1 MAIDDKFDAIE
12 KAYPE
17 KEPYLPDEL
26 AALAAKCV
34 LPGIVTG
41 ALGEVC
47 KRLSPKAQEK
57 RAVET
62 LKLLVTEVKDL
73 KAKSASK
80 KELDGLKEA
89 IQLAV
94 RHDVAEFNDKK
105 RERYIKIIGNALRDE
120 KQIDDLASYIQDVE
134 RLGERDF
141 SALRVLN
148 KVMNKLGDWSVNL
161 DSSIHPGLFVQRRQ
175 ELAVQMAQALGVKV
189 EKQAFSRE
197 EGYDACNRLQAFGL
211 AHEIETSPRQVPIGD
226 YSFRPSLRGL
236 MLLKLVGDDVPNW
249 DKYSPPK

>member
-26 AALAAKCV
+26 AALAIKLV
-34 LPGIVTG
+34 LPGIVTD

-47 KRLSPKAQEK
+47 KRLSPKAQEQ
-57 RAVET
+57 RAIET
-62 LKLLVTEVKDL
+62 LKLLVTQVKDL
-73 KAKSASK
+73 KAKAASK
-80 KELDGLKEA
+80 KELDDLKEA

-94 RHDVAEFNDKK
+94 RHDVAEFNDRK
-105 RERYIKIIGNALRDE
+105 RERYVKIIGNALRNE
-120 KQIDDLASYIQDVE
+120 NQIDDLASYIQDVE

-141 SALRVLN
+141 TALRVLN
-148 KVMNKLGDWSVNL
+148 KVMNKPGDWSVNL
-161 DSSIHPGLFVQRRQ
+161 DSNIHPGLFVQRRQ

-189 EKQAFSRE
+189 AKQAFSRE

-236 MLLKLVGDDVPNW
+236 TLLKLVGDDVPNW
-249 DKYSPPK
+249 DKYNPAK